1 MTTAERTRRQR
12 WHAARRRGLRLLR
25 PAATTMRAD
34 ALRVD
39 EGGEHGAA
47 VMLERALFENPQ
59 WGERAAEGPAGD
71 GDARLRFA
79 SARMR
84 IDGRWLEVE
93 GYHRS
98 RDHECPVTAEAIEI
112 GIEITAGDSAAHTEW
127 LPSDLALTAAS
138 ARHPHSAWAIVAAGT
153 SLGKEEPAE
162 LVMIANSGPPEAERT
177 PDGWEQA
184 EHWTTA
190 HAIAACAIGGP
201 GALPEAVA
209 GLTARK
215 LGQCLPVRRGEGVR
229 IAVVASTEGSPAGSW
244 AATGQWAEA
253 DDVAGAHSGRA
264 AANRERYRGTP
275 FEDQRVLGIGVP
287 LDGPERVEALQ
298 VEAAGEPIEELGSDL
313 RGRMRRPERGEASGT
328 VVWRIDDG
336 EDAAIAAHRISEDE
350 AAAITDLLNANTIRT
365 LAARAQEPRARRG
378 LSAAIRATG
387 LR

>member
-1 MTTAERTRRQR
+1 
-12 WHAARRRGLRLLR
+12 
-25 PAATTMRAD
+25 
-34 ALRVD
+34 
-39 EGGEHGAA
+39 
-47 VMLERALFENPQ
+47 
-59 WGERAAEGPAGD
+59 
-71 GDARLRFA
+71 
-79 SARMR
+79 MR
-84 IDGRWLEVE
+84 IDGRWHEVD

-98 RDHECPVTAEAIEI
+98 RDHEWPVTAEAIEI
-112 GIEITAGDSAAHTEW
+112 GIEVKQGDEAGRIEW

-138 ARHPHSAWAIVAAGT
+138 ARHPHNAWAIVAAGT
-153 SLGKEEPAE
+153 SLGKDELAE
-162 LVMIANSGPPEAERT
+162 LLMIAYSGPPEAERT

-209 GLTARK
+209 ALTARK
-215 LGQCLPVRRGEGVR
+215 LGQCLPVRLNARGEGVR

-253 DDVAGAHSGRA
+253 DHVAGAHSGRA
-264 AANRERYRGTP
+264 AANRGRYRGTP
-275 FEDQRVLGIGVP
+275 FEDQRALEIGVP
-287 LDGPERVEALQ
+287 LDGPERVAALQ
-298 VEAAGEPIEELGSDL
+298 VEAAGEPIEALGSDL
-313 RGRMRRPERGEASGT
+313 RGRMRRPEAGEASGT

-336 EDAAIAAHRISEDE
+336 EDAAIAAHRISDDE
-350 AAAITDLLNANTIRT
+350 AGAITDLVNANTIRT